1 MSDISPPD
9 SLLPAHLSKF
19 LKENKKKMAKLC
31 DAVLICEGQKFPV
44 RRAVLS
50 ASSKYFKCLFS
61 YSEEQAKKE
70 YNLEEIS
77 RIGLSEVLTHLG
89 GNEMALNMRNVCEV
103 LHAAEFLIVPSA
115 SHLCSTFLAEHL
127 TPSNVLNVE
136 STARRY
142 RLKKVADESFD

>member
-31 DAVLICEGQKFPV
+31 DAVLICEGQRFPV

-70 YNLEEIS
+70 YNLEE
-77 RIGLSEVLTHLG
+77 RGWLLSH
-89 GNEMALNMRNVCEV
+89 
-103 LHAAEFLIVPSA
+103 
-115 SHLCSTFLAEHL
+115 
-127 TPSNVLNVE
+127 TP
-136 STARRY
+136 
-142 RLKKVADESFD
+142 